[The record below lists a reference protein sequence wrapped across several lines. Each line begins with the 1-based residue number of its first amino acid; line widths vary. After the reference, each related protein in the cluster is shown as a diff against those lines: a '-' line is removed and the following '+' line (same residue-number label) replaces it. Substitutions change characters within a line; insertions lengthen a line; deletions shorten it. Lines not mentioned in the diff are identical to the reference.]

1 MTPESIP
8 KRRANVRA
16 RKFRGQLLVSINEE
30 TFELS
35 DSAEFIFRGINGKRS
50 VRELGV
56 LLADQYTIPVD
67 AAVADV
73 SELLDSLVRSDIL
86 ETSG

>member
-8 KRRANVRA
+8 KRRTNVRA

-35 DSAEFIFRGINGKRS
+35 DSAEFIFRGVNGSRS
-50 VRELGV
+50 VQEIGV
-56 LLADQYTIPVD
+56 LLAEKYAIPVEV
-67 AAVADV
+67 AVGDV
-73 SELLDSLVRSDIL
+73 SELLDALAGSDIL